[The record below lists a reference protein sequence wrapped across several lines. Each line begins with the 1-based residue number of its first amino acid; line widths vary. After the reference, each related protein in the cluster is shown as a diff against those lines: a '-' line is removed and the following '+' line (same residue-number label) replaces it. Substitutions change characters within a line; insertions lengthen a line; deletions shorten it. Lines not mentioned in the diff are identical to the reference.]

1 MNRRADEL
9 VDTGHP
15 DKLSIRGKQ
24 KEVKAPWNR
33 LRKYASQRQER
44 LFGAHE
50 IQRLDRDIDEVI
62 SWINEKDAIISSDDY
77 GKDLASVQ
85 ALQRKNVAIERDL
98 AALHDKVN
106 SLKNEGERLI
116 SSNAAVEELEDQQP
130 LASNEQ
136 QLNS

>member
-1 MNRRADEL
+1 
-9 VDTGHP
+9 
-15 DKLSIRGKQ
+15 
-24 KEVKAPWNR
+24 
-33 LRKYASQRQER
+33 
-44 LFGAHE
+44 
-50 IQRLDRDIDEVI
+50 
-62 SWINEKDAIISSDDY
+62 
-77 GKDLASVQ
+77 LASVQ